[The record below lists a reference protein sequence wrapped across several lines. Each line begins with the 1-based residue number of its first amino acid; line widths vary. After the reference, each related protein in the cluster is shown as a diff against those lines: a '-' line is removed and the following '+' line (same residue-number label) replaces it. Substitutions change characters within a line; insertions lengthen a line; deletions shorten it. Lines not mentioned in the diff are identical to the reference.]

1 MTLLKRLPAQASQLY
16 IYRLLEIVRVVDG
29 DTIDA
34 IIDLGFGISITE
46 RIRLANVDAF
56 EVRGEERAKGLAAFG
71 FVVATLLTGSIAS
84 PRHNDILRLVSTKF
98 DYRGSFGRILG
109 RIEYRVTEDEHWL
122 DLGDVLI
129 AEGHGTLSARYEE
142 TDPFRLAQQNS
153 P

>member
-1 MTLLKRLPAQASQLY
+1 MTLLKRLPEQASQLY

-56 EVRGEERAKGLAAFG
+56 EVRGEERTKGLTAKE
-71 FVVATLLTGSIAS
+71 FVTRLLAGSIPP
-84 PRHNDILRLVSTKF
+84 PRHNDTLRLISTEF

-109 RIEYRVTEDEHWL
+109 RIEYRDFKNSPWF

-129 AEGHGTLSARYEE
+129 AEEHGTLSARYEE
-142 TDPFRLAQQNS
+142 TDPFRLAQKNS